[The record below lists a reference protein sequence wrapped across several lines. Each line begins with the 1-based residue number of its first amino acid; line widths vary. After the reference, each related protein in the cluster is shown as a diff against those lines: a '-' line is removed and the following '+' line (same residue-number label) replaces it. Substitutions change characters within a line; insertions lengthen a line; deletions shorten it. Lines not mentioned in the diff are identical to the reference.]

1 MRRGAI
7 VQLTLL
13 ALIIGG
19 ITTAFAVIPH
29 WLPPSAAEQA
39 DRIDFVFW
47 YVTIICIVIYA
58 IVIAALV
65 YAAWKFRVGP
75 DDDSD
80 GPPIHGH
87 TGLEIGWTAIP
98 FVLVTSM
105 AIVSAIVLARN
116 DRTGSNPVRINVTA
130 QQFAWTFEYPDE
142 KKLTTNVLR
151 LPVDRP
157 ARLTLRALDV
167 LHSFWVPE
175 FAQKQ
180 DAVPGTTTQVTIT
193 PNKIGAYPII
203 CTELCGL
210 GHAVMRSTAFVMS
223 KADWEDW
230 VEKSTTATGGG
241 GGGAAAGKA
250 VFVNNGCGACHTLTA
265 AKSTGKIGPDLDNL
279 TADAQRAGE
288 PLEKFVHESIVNPDA
303 YIEKGYAA
311 NVMPKTFASLPKE
324 QLDALEKYLIDS
336 AKGAK

>member
-7 VQLTLL
+7 LQLTLL

-19 ITTAFAVIPH
+19 LTTAVAVIPN
-29 WLPPSAAEQA
+29 WLPPTAAEQA

-58 IVIAALV
+58 VVGATLV
-65 YAAWKFRVGP
+65 YSAWKFRVGP

-98 FVLVTSM
+98 FALVTSM

-116 DRTGSNPVRINVTA
+116 DHTGSNPLKVDITA
-130 QQFAWTFEYPDE
+130 QQFAWTFSYPQHN
-142 KKLTTNVLR
+142 KLTTNILR
-151 LPVDRP
+151 LPVNRP
-157 ARLTLRALDV
+157 TRFTLRALDV

-175 FAQKQ
+175 FGQKQ
-180 DAVPGTTTQVTIT
+180 DAVPGTTTHVTVT
-193 PNKIGAYPII
+193 PNKIGTYPII

-210 GHAVMRSTAFVMS
+210 GHAVMRSTVIVMPQDKFTAWVNQS
-223 KADWEDW
+223 GKA
-230 VEKSTTATGGG
+230 VS

-250 VFVNNGCGACHTLTA
+250 VFVSQGCGACHTLQA
-265 AKSTGKIGPDLDNL
+265 AKSTGKVGPDLDKL
-279 TADAQRAGE
+279 PGYAQKAGM
-288 PLEKFVHESIVNPDA
+288 PLEQFVRESIVDPEA
-303 YIEKGYAA
+303 YVEKGFPP
-311 NVMPKTFASLPKE
+311 NVMPATFKSLPKA
-324 QLDALEKYLIDS
+324 QLDALVKYLVDS
-336 AKGAK
+336 SKAAK